1 MFAVIVKFQ
10 FHKGTI
16 KTLQMKLYAAYIQNF
31 NSIKVRLKPQM
42 KCLMSSCETFQFHKG
57 TIKTNVCV
65 FDGTASLHFN
75 SIKVRLKH
83 DDTSVVFLYSHHFN
97 SIKVRLKRGGGI
109 LRCIFDLH
117 FNSIKV
123 RLKRFIC
130 SESFSFWKV
139 FQFHKGT
146 IKTWCQ
152 GCAAPWWDISIP

>member
-1 MFAVIVKFQ
+1 
-10 FHKGTI
+10 
-16 KTLQMKLYAAYIQNF
+16 MKLYAAYIQNF

-42 KCLMSSCETFQFHKG
+42 KCLMGSCETFQFHKG

-97 SIKVRLKRGGGI
+97 SIKVRLK
-109 LRCIFDLH
+109 H
-117 FNSIKV
+117 FMGMSKENP
-123 RLKRFIC
+123 LK
-130 SESFSFWKV
+130 

-146 IKTWCQ
+146 IKTRLLRSWHFILMLFQ
-152 GCAAPWWDISIP
+152 FHKGTIKTLKLTYKSIPHRISIP